1 MRSKQNFVN
10 FAVGKKSKDGYT
22 DNMDWS
28 NICKVMRYADCR
40 NETAYQGFIKE
51 MILEEKLGWNPS
63 QITEQLSL
71 QLGSTERLVPDLVV
85 SKDDRNS
92 FIVEVKKLGHKK
104 THGDIEQLLSYMK
117 QLETPVGIYWGDEVE
132 VYYKTIGDG
141 SAPVLLMCLN
151 FNVLCEDGDIF
162 ISLFSENTYC
172 VEEVCKF
179 KDERESKKAFDSKVN
194 ELLSEVSSLE
204 FQEELR
210 SFIAGHL
217 QKRGAS
223 KDIETEVMGKISVSV
238 TVDSGDEEYQV
249 VAGDNQ
255 VSLEE
260 VPYINVGRRGV
271 VQRYAYNII
280 RQIIEKN
287 PGLNFEQM
295 YAVFRRK
302 NRIEKVSLIEDRKRW
317 FMAEEDLITLSDGT
331 KIAISN
337 QWGLN
342 GASKPN
348 MDNLSEV
355 AKRFGI
361 DTSLPVENYV

>member
-1 MRSKQNFVN
+1 
-10 FAVGKKSKDGYT
+10 
-22 DNMDWS
+22 MDWS

-40 NETAYQGFIKE
+40 NETEYQGFIKE

-92 FIVEVKKLGHKK
+92 FIVEVKKPGHKK

-151 FNVLCEDGDIF
+151 FNVLCEDGDMF

-238 TVDSGDEEYQV
+238 TVDSGDEKSKVGDTVNQV
-249 VAGDNQ
+249 VISEMSNKTETYLRAIGKDVFISILYPALKSKFATDGNYDIDYQ
-255 VSLEE
+255 DVCRSYPE
-260 VPYINVGRRGV
+260 
-271 VQRYAYNII
+271 YAE
-280 RQIIEKN
+280 RVE
-287 PGLNFEQM
+287 
-295 YAVFRRK
+295 
-302 NRIEKVSLIEDRKRW
+302 
-317 FMAEEDLITLSDGT
+317 SDGAKKSRLSTAKSILRNGWEREALTIISVSNRLDEKLT
-331 KIAISN
+331 K
-337 QWGLN
+337 
-342 GASKPN
+342 
-348 MDNLSEV
+348 M
-355 AKRFGI
+355 AKTYLHRL
-361 DTSLPVENYV
+361 TSQE